1 MTVMPSIRS
10 AALVITLLVS
20 APAFALAQSAA
31 PPAAPSKAGSPTAGG
46 GAQSRVE
53 TRIKQLHAQLH
64 ITPAEEAQWN
74 QFAQVMRD
82 NARAMDEAAAQRA
95 AKFPTMTAVQDL
107 QSYEQLAEA
116 HVQHLQKLIPAFQA
130 LYDSMPAEQKQL
142 ADQVFRT
149 STEQRKEASSRS
161 H

>member
-1 MTVMPSIRS
+1 MTVMRSIRS
-10 AALVITLLVS
+10 AALVMMVLLS

-31 PPAAPSKAGSPTAGG
+31 PAAPSTAGSPAAAG
-46 GAQSRVE
+46 GAQARVE
-53 TRIKQLHAQLH
+53 ARIKQLHAQLH
-64 ITPAEEAQWN
+64 ITPAEEAQWD

-95 AKFPTMTAVQDL
+95 AKFPTMSAVQDL

-130 LYDSMPAEQKQL
+130 IYDSMPAEQKQL

-149 STEQRKEASSRS
+149 SAEQRKQASSRS